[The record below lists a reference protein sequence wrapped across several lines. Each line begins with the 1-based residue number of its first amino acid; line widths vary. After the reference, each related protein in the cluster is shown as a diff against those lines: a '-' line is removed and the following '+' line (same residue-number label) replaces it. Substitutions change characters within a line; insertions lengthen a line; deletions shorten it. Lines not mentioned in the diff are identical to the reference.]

1 MLEKKK
7 NVREEILNRSRQT
20 GFQFNCF
27 IFVHVN
33 IYSLNKIPKISF
45 RQINKLAIPAIISGI
60 AEPLLSITDTAIV
73 GNIELNP
80 TEALAAVGIAGSFI
94 SAIVW
99 ILAQTRS
106 AISAIIAQ
114 YYGAGNLKDIRQLPA
129 QIIAINIALSLAIYA
144 LTVFFIEN
152 IFQLYNASG
161 LILEQ
166 SVSYYKIRA
175 IGLPFTLF
183 VFSVFGVFR
192 GLQNT
197 FWPMIISIIGASLN
211 IILDFILVFGIED
224 LIPAFH
230 VEGAAWASVISQGI
244 MTLLALI
251 LLLTKTPFNL
261 KLNFPF
267 HLEIKRLLSLSLN
280 LIIRAISLNIAL
292 YLANAYATKYGSNY
306 IAAQTIAFQ
315 IWLFFAFFIDGYSS
329 VGNIM
334 SGKFLGQK
342 KYSRIWKLSRQLNA
356 YTFAISV
363 FLGTICFIWYKDIG
377 LLFSQDKEVLSLFYS
392 IFWIV
397 IIMQPVNAVAF
408 VFDGIFKG
416 LAEAVLLRNTLLA
429 STFLGFIPALLLG
442 DYFDLKL
449 YAIWIAFFVW
459 MLMRGGILVIIF
471 KKRFSQKPLT

>member
-1 MLEKKK
+1 MSTST
-7 NVREEILNRSRQT
+7 R
-20 GFQFNCF
+20 
-27 IFVHVN
+27 
-33 IYSLNKIPKISF
+33 ISF

-73 GNIELNP
+73 GNIKINP

-114 YYGAGNLKDIRQLPA
+114 YFGADKLKEISQLPA
-129 QIIAINIALSLAIYA
+129 QIIAINIILSLCIY
-144 LTVFFIEN
+144 LVTIFFVEN

-175 IGLPFTLF
+175 IGLPLTLF

-197 FWPMIISIIGASLN
+197 FWPMVISIVGASLN
-211 IILDFILVFGIED
+211 IVLDFMLVFGID
-224 LIPAFH
+224 GWIPALGI
-230 VEGAAWASVISQGI
+230 EGAAWASVIAQGLMAI
-244 MTLLALI
+244 MSLF
-251 LLLTKTPFNL
+251 LLLGKTPFSL
-261 KLNFPF
+261 RFILPM
-267 HLEIKRLLSLSLN
+267 HPEIKRLLSLSLN

-292 YLANAYATKYGSNY
+292 YLANAYATKYGANY

-342 KYSRIWKLSRQLNA
+342 DYGMIWRLSIQLNK
-356 YTFAISV
+356 YTFVISV
-363 FLGTICFIWYKDIG
+363 LLGTICFAFYDSIG
-377 LLFSQDKEVLSLFYS
+377 QLFSQDEQVLGLFSS

-429 STFLGFIPALLLG
+429 ATFLGFIPTLLIG
-442 DYFDLKL
+442 DYFNLEL
-449 YAIWIAFFVW
+449 YAIWISFFVW
-459 MLMRGGILVIIF
+459 MLLRGGILLVIF
-471 KKRFSQKPLT
+471 KKRFQPNPLT

>member
-1 MLEKKK
+1 M
-7 NVREEILNRSRQT
+7 
-20 GFQFNCF
+20 
-27 IFVHVN
+27 
-33 IYSLNKIPKISF
+33 NKVPKISF
-45 RQINKLAIPAIISGI
+45 KQINKLAIPAIISGI

-73 GNIELNP
+73 GNINVNP

-106 AISAIIAQ
+106 AISAVVAQ
-114 YYGAGNLKDIRQLPA
+114 YFGADRLKEISQLPA
-129 QIIAINIALSLAIYA
+129 QIIAINVALSLCIYVI
-144 LTVFFIEN
+144 TVFFVQH
-152 IFQLYNASG
+152 IFELYNASG
-161 LILEQ
+161 MILEK

-197 FWPMIISIIGASLN
+197 FWPMVISIVGASLN
-211 IILDFILVFGIED
+211 IVLDFVLVFGIED
-224 LIPAFH
+224 YIPAMH
-230 VEGAAWASVISQGI
+230 VEGAAWASVIAQGV
-244 MTLLALI
+244 MTLLSLI
-251 LLLTKTPFNL
+251 LLLKKTPFSL
-261 KLNFPF
+261 KLNFPM
-267 HLEIKRLLSLSLN
+267 HPEIKRLLSLSMN

-292 YLANAYATKYGSNY
+292 YLANAYATKYGAHY

-334 SGKFLGQK
+334 SGKFKGQK
-342 KYSRIWKLSRQLNA
+342 DHTRIWRLSQQLNK
-356 YTFAISV
+356 YTVIIALL
-363 FLGTICFIWYKDIG
+363 LGSICFIFYKDIG
-377 LLFSQDKEVLSLFYS
+377 LMFSKEQDVLSLFNT

-397 IIMQPVNAVAF
+397 ILMQPVNAIAF

-416 LAEAVLLRNTLLA
+416 LAEAVILRNTLLA
-429 STFLGFIPALLLG
+429 STFLGFIPALLIG

-459 MLMRGGILVIIF
+459 MLMRAGILLIIF
-471 KKRFSQKPLT
+471 NKRFLPYRIT

>member
-1 MLEKKK
+1 M
-7 NVREEILNRSRQT
+7 NT
-20 GFQFNCF
+20 
-27 IFVHVN
+27 
-33 IYSLNKIPKISF
+33 IPKISF
-45 RQINKLAIPAIISGI
+45 RHINKLAIPAIISGI

-73 GNIELNP
+73 GNIEINP

-94 SAIVW
+94 SAIIW

-114 YYGAGNLKDIRQLPA
+114 YYGAGKLIDINRLPA
-129 QIIAINIALSLAIYA
+129 QIITINVLLSLSIYA
-144 LTVFFIEN
+144 ITVFFVEN

-161 LILEQ
+161 LILDQ

-175 IGLPFTLF
+175 FGLPLTLF

-197 FWPMIISIIGASLN
+197 FWPMIISIIGAGLN
-211 IILDFILVFGIED
+211 IFLDVVLVFGVEG
-224 LIPAFH
+224 LLPAYE
-230 VEGAAWASVISQGI
+230 VEGAAWASVIAQGV
-244 MTLLALI
+244 MALLSLI
-251 LLLTKTPFNL
+251 LLLTKTPFSL
-261 KLNFPF
+261 RLTLPF
-267 HLEIKRLLSLSLN
+267 HPEIKRLLSLSLN

-292 YLANAYATKYGSNY
+292 YMANAYATKYGANY

-329 VGNIM
+329 AGNIL
-334 SGKFLGQK
+334 SGKYLGQK
-342 KYSRIWKLSRQLNA
+342 NYLKIWKLSRQLNS
-356 YTFAISV
+356 YTFVISV
-363 FLGTICFIWYKDIG
+363 VLGAVCFIFYEGIG
-377 LLFSQDKEVLSLFYS
+377 SLFSQDEEVLSLFYG

-429 STFLGFIPALLLG
+429 ATFLGFIPVLLIG
-442 DYFDLKL
+442 DHFDLRL

-459 MLMRGGILVIIF
+459 MLMRGGILVVVF
-471 KKRFSQKPLT
+471 KKRYLPNPLN

>member
-1 MLEKKK
+1 M
-7 NVREEILNRSRQT
+7 Q
-20 GFQFNCF
+20 
-27 IFVHVN
+27 
-33 IYSLNKIPKISF
+33 KIPRISF

-73 GNIELNP
+73 GNIEINP

-114 YYGAGNLKDIRQLPA
+114 YYGSKKLKDIENLPA
-129 QIIAINIALSLAIYA
+129 QIIFINVLLSLFIYA
-144 LTVFFIEN
+144 ITVFFITS
-152 IFQLYNASG
+152 IFQLYNATG

-175 IGLPFTLF
+175 IGLPLTLF

-197 FWPMIISIIGASLN
+197 FWPMVISIVGASLN
-211 IILDFILVFGIED
+211 IALDFMLVFGIEGY
-224 LIPAFH
+224 IPALH
-230 VEGAAWASVISQGI
+230 VEGAAWASVIAQGV

-251 LLLTKTPFNL
+251 LLIVKTPFSL
-261 KLNFPF
+261 KLVFPF
-267 HLEIKRLLSLSLN
+267 HPEIKRLLSLSFN

-292 YLANAYATKYGSNY
+292 YMANAYATKYGANY

-342 KYSRIWKLSRQLNA
+342 NYAHIWKLSRQLNV
-356 YTFAISV
+356 YTFIISV
-363 FLGTICFIWYKDIG
+363 LLGALCFLWYTDIG
-377 LLFSQDKEVLSLFYS
+377 LLFSRDEEVLSLFYG

-416 LAEAVLLRNTLLA
+416 LAEAVILRNTLLA
-429 STFLGFIPALLLG
+429 ATFLGFIPTLLLG
-442 DYFDLKL
+442 DHFDLKL

-459 MLMRGGILVIIF
+459 MLLRGGILVVIF
-471 KKRFSQKPLT
+471 NKRYIPKTLS

>member
-1 MLEKKK
+1 M
-7 NVREEILNRSRQT
+7 NT
-20 GFQFNCF
+20 
-27 IFVHVN
+27 
-33 IYSLNKIPKISF
+33 IPKISF
-45 RQINKLAIPAIISGI
+45 RHINKLAIPAIISGI

-73 GNIELNP
+73 GNIQVNP

-94 SAIVW
+94 SAIIW

-114 YYGAGNLKDIRQLPA
+114 YYGAGKLIDIKHLPA
-129 QIIAINIALSLAIYA
+129 QIITINVLLSLSIYA
-144 LTVFFIEN
+144 ITVFFVEN

-161 LILEQ
+161 LILDQ

-175 IGLPFTLF
+175 FGLPLTLF

-211 IILDFILVFGIED
+211 IFLDIALVYGID
-224 LIPAFH
+224 GVIPAYE
-230 VEGAAWASVISQGI
+230 VEGAAWASVIAQGI
-244 MTLLALI
+244 MALLALV
-251 LLLTKTPFNL
+251 LLLKKTPFSL
-261 KLNFPF
+261 RVTMPF
-267 HLEIKRLLSLSLN
+267 HPEIKRLLSLSLN

-292 YLANAYATKYGSNY
+292 YMANAYATKYGANY

-329 VGNIM
+329 AGNIL
-334 SGKFLGQK
+334 SGKYLGQK
-342 KYSRIWKLSRQLNA
+342 NYLKIWKLSRQLNT
-356 YTFAISV
+356 YTFVISMA
-363 FLGTICFIWYKDIG
+363 LGAVCFIFYEPIG
-377 LLFSQDKEVLSLFYS
+377 LLFSKDQEVLALFYG

-429 STFLGFIPALLLG
+429 ATFLGFIPVLLLG
-442 DYFDLKL
+442 DHFELRL

-459 MLMRGGILVIIF
+459 MLMRGGILVIVF
-471 KKRFSQKPLT
+471 KKRYLPRS